1 MATEKEAQGG
11 LEWRVSVP
19 EGSAAEM
26 ELESKWI
33 HRARTWLIQLVM
45 TVVSKV
51 TSFGK
56 KAGKIGADDPR
67 KVIHGVKVGIA
78 LTLVSLFYYTRP
90 LYDGVGGCAL
100 WAVMTVV
107 VVFEF
112 TVGGCLYKGINR
124 AVATSTAGT
133 LAVGIHWIASKSGE
147 KVEPIILSSSVFLLA
162 SAATFSRF
170 IPNIKARFDY
180 GITIFI
186 LTFSLVAVSGYRVDE
201 LLRLAQVRI
210 CTIAIGIAICFVVC
224 VLVRPVWA
232 GQELHLLVSRNM
244 DKLADSLEGLVED
257 YFMKDKKVE
266 GEVSYSQRSQGY
278 KNVLNSK
285 ASEDSQANLARWEPG
300 HGNFGFK
307 HPWSQY
313 LKVGAAMRYCAYC
326 MEALNGCINSEIQ
339 APEHMKRHLRDVCM
353 RLSLGSSKVLKEI
366 SSSVKSMKESR
377 SIQVLVGEMNDAVEE
392 LQVALRSLP
401 KQLTQSPPAA
411 AAAAEAATIEKRH
424 CVPATTISLMEVMP
438 LFTAA
443 SLLIEVSERVGGVV
457 DAVGTLATL
466 ACFAPIDHKK
476 PSSSVVPRDEESV
489 KPSQEV

>member
-19 EGSAAEM
+19 EGSEM
-26 ELESKWI
+26 ALESKWI
-33 HRARTWLIQLVM
+33 QRARTWLIQLVM

-78 LTLVSLFYYTRP
+78 LTLVSIFYYTRP
-90 LYDGVGGCAL
+90 LYDGVGGCAM

-107 VVFEF
+107 VIFEF
-112 TVGGCLYKGINR
+112 SVGESTVKTYDDL
-124 AVATSTAGT
+124 GT
-133 LAVGIHWIASKSGE
+133 
-147 KVEPIILSSSVFLLA
+147 

-201 LLRLAQVRI
+201 LLRLAQQRI
-210 CTIAIGIAICFVVC
+210 CTIAIGISICLVVC

-244 DKLADSLEGLVED
+244 DKLADSLEVED
-257 YFMKDKKVE
+257 YFMKDKTVE
-266 GEVSYSQRSQGY
+266 GEVSCSQRSQGY

-300 HGNFGFK
+300 HGKFGFK

-339 APEHMKRHLRDVCM
+339 VRIATSNRKASFVIQD
-353 RLSLGSSKVLKEI
+353 SKTL
-366 SSSVKSMKESR
+366 
-377 SIQVLVGEMNDAVEE
+377 
-392 LQVALRSLP
+392 
-401 KQLTQSPPAA
+401 LT
-411 AAAAEAATIEKRH
+411 
-424 CVPATTISLMEVMP
+424 
-438 LFTAA
+438 
-443 SLLIEVSERVGGVV
+443 
-457 DAVGTLATL
+457 
-466 ACFAPIDHKK
+466 
-476 PSSSVVPRDEESV
+476 
-489 KPSQEV
+489 